1 MMKNK
6 KKLYMTI
13 AGLIGLAVILIGT
26 YFYTGRTN
34 SQQAKAIPKVGVLQL
49 MSHPAL
55 DQINKGIDDT
65 LKKNGY
71 IDGKTVHIE
80 FQNAQGD
87 QSNLRTISKKFVQDN
102 VDVAVGIATPAVQ
115 SLMNATK
122 TTPIILGGISNP
134 VGSGLIKSEKR
145 PGGNVTGVA
154 GTSPLK
160 DQLTLMEQVIPN
172 LKTIGIIYTS
182 DDSPAASQV
191 QEMKNLAQKDGIDVK
206 ISTISGINDLQ
217 QVATDLSNKVQT
229 IYVPTD
235 NTVASGMKLLSSIAA
250 KKNIAV
256 FPGATTMV
264 KDGGLA
270 TNGIS
275 QYELGVKTGE
285 HVVRVLQGK
294 ENTATTPVTNVNKG
308 HIMLNEKMA
317 KKLHIKFPN
326 YLIQKAK
333 KDGQIIK

>member
-1 MMKNK
+1 MKK
-6 KKLYMTI
+6 MRKFYTTI
-13 AGLIGLAVILIGT
+13 AAFVGLALVLIGA
-26 YFYTGRTN
+26 YFYTGRAN
-34 SQQAKAIPKVGVLQL
+34 AQQQTKVPKVGVLQL

-65 LKKNGY
+65 LKQHGY
-71 IDGKTVHIE
+71 IDGKTVKIE

-87 QSNLRTISKKFVQDN
+87 QSNLRTISKKFVQDD

-134 VGSGLIKSEKR
+134 VGSGLIQSEQH

-154 GTSPLK
+154 GTAPIK
-160 DQLTLMEQVIPN
+160 DQLKLMEQVIPN
-172 LKTIGIIYTS
+172 LKSIGIIYTS
-182 DDSPAASQV
+182 SDSPAASQV
-191 QEMKNLAQKDGIDVK
+191 KQMQSFAKQDGIDVK
-206 ISTISGINDLQ
+206 VSTISSINDLQ
-217 QVATDLSNKVQT
+217 QVATDLTNKVQT

-235 NTVASGMKLLSSIAA
+235 NTVASGMKLLSTIAA
-250 KKNIAV
+250 KKNMAV
-256 FPGATTMV
+256 FPAATTMV

-294 ENTATTPVTNVNKG
+294 EDPATTPVTNVNKG

-317 KKLHIKFPN
+317 KKLNIKFPDS
-326 YLIQKAK
+326 LVQEAK
-333 KDGQIIK
+333 NHGEIIK